1 MQQPPEILGKVVK
14 EVRNRRG
21 VTQLNLAE
29 KIGKSER
36 TVIKIEKGESN
47 LKLDALFPLIR
58 ELKIDPNTIFYP
70 ENEQDDPAIE
80 QLRQTIKNCTAEE
93 AACLIPVINSV
104 LSAIRAKDRSKL

>member
-1 MQQPPEILGKVVK
+1 MIEVKNLKISFGK
-14 EVRNRRG
+14 
-21 VTQLNLAE
+21 LNVL
-29 KIGKSER
+29 KDVS
-36 TVIKIEKGESN
+36 IKIEKGESN

-80 QLRQTIKNCTAEE
+80 QLRQTIKDCTAEE